1 MTARD
6 LKIYPNPN
14 FWLCVHV
21 QGKVNKRCIH
31 YFPIENPLSHH
42 IFVAEGGMGVTCVT
56 LFTVPLCFFFSIKIQ
71 LSVIYPMKVDLS

>member
-21 QGKVNKRCIH
+21 QGKVKKTVHPLLSNRKSLESS
-31 YFPIENPLSHH
+31 YFRSRGWN
-42 IFVAEGGMGVTCVT
+42 GGNMCDLVHSASM
-56 LFTVPLCFFFSIKIQ
+56 FFF
-71 LSVIYPMKVDLS
+71 L

>member
-21 QGKVNKRCIH
+21 QGKVKKRCIH

-56 LFTVPLCFFFSIKIQ
+56 LFTVPLCCFFYKDSIVCDI
-71 LSVIYPMKVDLS
+71 SYEG

>member
-21 QGKVNKRCIH
+21 QGKVKKRCIH

-42 IFVAEGGMGVTCVT
+42 IFVAEGGMGVTCV
-56 LFTVPLCFFFSIKIQ
+56 FFSIKIQ